1 MMKIKNIIMA
11 FILVMALVF
20 IPNVYAAEDIEIKNI
35 TPAGKSDNATY
46 CERPVIDG
54 LSISFEGV
62 TFKDKGDYV
71 TYKVDVVNTSNEDY
85 EINDGTAFS
94 ENKYFKYE
102 FEFDGNNNLVPKKST
117 KQMTIKISYDKDIP
131 ASAFDNNGT
140 FREENNMVI
149 NLTNK
154 PVTAGNPKTGS
165 GIVVALILLFLAFVA
180 ATSMVISNKTKLN
193 KELIMIFALALA
205 IVPVTI
211 YAAKLVTIK
220 LDTEII
226 IDKNYHFYFIDEE
239 RTCSTEPSDF
249 NTADSRF
256 SIKGAGNA
264 KVGYIDEECSNGFMK
279 EEYSFVDANVTWN
292 DVLEVW
298 DEDPDMLDD
307 VYPEDSQ
314 THVVGTD
321 KLIHGMTYIWV
332 LGAIEDNID

>member
-35 TPAGKSDNATY
+35 TPAGKSNNATY
-46 CERPVIDG
+46 CENPEING
-54 LSISFEGV
+54 LSISFEGI
-62 TFKDKGDYV
+62 TFKDKGDFV
-71 TYKVDVVNTSNEDY
+71 TYKVDVVNNSNEDY

-94 ENKYFKYE
+94 DNKYFKYE
-102 FEFDGNNNLVPKKST
+102 FEFAGDSNIVPKKST

-140 FREENNMVI
+140 FREENNMTI

-154 PVTAGNPKTGS
+154 PVTTGNPKTGS

-193 KELIMIFALALA
+193 KELIMILALALA

-211 YAAKLVTIK
+211 YAAKMVTIK

-226 IDKNYHFYFIDEE
+226 IDKNYHFYVVDEE
-239 RTCSTEPSDF
+239 RTCSSFITEE
-249 NTADSRF
+249 RV
-256 SIKGAGNA
+256 NA
-264 KVGYIDEECSNGFMK
+264 LEDYKVDYIDEECNNDHLK
-279 EEYSFVDANVTWN
+279 EEYSFTGADVTWD
-292 DVLEVW
+292 DVLYYWE
-298 DEDPDMLDD
+298 E
-307 VYPEDSQ
+307 PESYLEYVFPENSQ
-314 THVVGTD
+314 THVKKTD
-321 KLIHGMTYIWV
+321 RLINGMVYTIV
-332 LGAIEDNID
+332 ERDGERER

>member
-1 MMKIKNIIMA
+1 MKIKNIIMA
-11 FILVMALVF
+11 FILVLALVLV
-20 IPNVYAAEDIEIKNI
+20 PNVYAAEDIEIKNI
-35 TPAGKSDNATY
+35 VPAGKSDNATY
-46 CERPVIDG
+46 CENPVIEG

-62 TFKDKGDYV
+62 TFKDKGDFV
-71 TYKVDVVNTSNEDY
+71 TYKVDVVNNSNEDY

-140 FREENNMVI
+140 FREENNMTI

-180 ATSMVISNKTKLN
+180 AISMVISNKTKLN
-193 KELIMIFALALA
+193 KHFIMILALALA

-211 YAAKLVTIK
+211 YAAKMVTIK

-226 IDKNYHFYFIDEE
+226 IDKNYHFYLVDEGY
-239 RTCSTEPSDF
+239 TCDGNYTSLSKDHKFGTLKSEDF
-249 NTADSRF
+249 
-256 SIKGAGNA
+256 
-264 KVGYIDEECSNGFMK
+264 KVDYVDEECSNGFIK
-279 EEYSFVDANVTWN
+279 EEYSFTGADVTWD
-292 DVLEVW
+292 DVLYYWEEPENIL
-298 DEDPDMLDD
+298 EDIF
-307 VYPEDSQ
+307 PEDSQ
-314 THVVGTD
+314 THVKKTD
-321 KLIHGMTYIWV
+321 RLINGMVYTI
-332 LGAIEDNID
+332 IERGR

>member
-1 MMKIKNIIMA
+1 MKIKNIVMA
-11 FILVMALVF
+11 FILVLALVLV
-20 IPNVYAAEDIEIKNI
+20 PNVYAAEDIEIKNI
-35 TPAGKSDNATY
+35 TKAGKSDNATY
-46 CERPVIDG
+46 CENPAIDG

-62 TFKDKGDYV
+62 TFKDKGDFV
-71 TYKVDVVNTSNEDY
+71 TYKVDVVNNSNEDY

-117 KQMTIKISYDKDIP
+117 KQMIIKISYDKDIP

-140 FREENNMVI
+140 FREENNMTI

-193 KELIMIFALALA
+193 KHFIMIIALALA

-211 YAAKLVTIK
+211 YAAKMVTIK

-226 IDKNYHFYFIDEE
+226 VDKNYHFYVVDEGY
-239 RTCSTEPSDF
+239 TCGGSF
-249 NTADSRF
+249 DSLSKDHKF
-256 SIKGAGNA
+256 GTLGSEGL
-264 KVGYIDEECSNGFMK
+264 KVDYVDEECSNGFIK
-279 EEYSFVDANVTWN
+279 EEYSFAGADVTWD
-292 DVLEVW
+292 DVLYYWE
-298 DEDPDMLDD
+298 E
-307 VYPEDSQ
+307 PESYLEYVFPENSQ
-314 THVVGTD
+314 THVKKTD
-321 KLIHGMTYIWV
+321 RLINGMVYTIV
-332 LGAIEDNID
+332 ERDRER

>member
-35 TPAGKSDNATY
+35 TPAGKSNNATY
-46 CERPVIDG
+46 CENPEING

-62 TFKDKGDYV
+62 TFKDKGDFV

-102 FEFDGNNNLVPKKST
+102 FEFAGDSNIVPKKST

-131 ASAFDNNGT
+131 ATAFNDDGT

-154 PVTAGNPKTGS
+154 AVTTGNPKTGS

-193 KELIMIFALALA
+193 KELIMILALALA

-226 IDKNYHFYFIDEE
+226 IDKNYHFYFIDEDN
-239 RTCSTEPSDF
+239 TCGTEPSAFD
-249 NTADSRF
+249 TTDSRF
-256 SIKGAGNA
+256 NIKGANS
-264 KVGYIDEECSNGFMK
+264 KIRYIDEECSNGYIK

-292 DVLEVW
+292 DVLEEW
-298 DEDPDMLDD
+298 DEDSDMLYD
-307 VYPEDSQ
+307 VFPEDSD
-314 THVVGTD
+314 THVTRTD

-332 LGAIEDNID
+332 LGEPSGTVD

>member
-11 FILVMALVF
+11 FILVMALVLV
-20 IPNVYAAEDIEIKNI
+20 PNVYAAEDIEIKNI
-35 TPAGKSDNATY
+35 VPAGKSDNATY
-46 CERPVIDG
+46 CENPVIDG

-62 TFKDKGDYV
+62 TFKDKGDFV
-71 TYKVDVVNTSNEDY
+71 TYKVDVVNNSNEDY

-102 FEFDGNNNLVPKKST
+102 FEFAGDSNIVPKKST

-131 ASAFDNNGT
+131 ASAFNDDGT
-140 FREENNMVI
+140 FREENNMTI

-154 PVTAGNPKTGS
+154 PVTTGNPKTGS

-193 KELIMIFALALA
+193 KELIMILALALA

-211 YAAKLVTIK
+211 YAAKMVTIK

-226 IDKNYHFYFIDEE
+226 IDKNYHFYFIDEDN
-239 RTCSTEPSDF
+239 TCGTEPSAFD
-249 NTADSRF
+249 TTDPRF
-256 SIKGAGNA
+256 SLKGANS
-264 KVGYIDEECSNGFMK
+264 KIRYIDEECSNGYIK
-279 EEYSFVDANVTWN
+279 EEYSFIDANVTWN
-292 DVLEVW
+292 DVLEEW
-298 DEDPDMLDD
+298 DEDSDMLYD
-307 VYPEDSQ
+307 VFPEDSQ
-314 THVVGTD
+314 THVNGTD

-332 LGAIEDNID
+332 LGELG